1 MDEKVSRRDFISTR
15 LIRELR
21 KLLVAGEPKSEKAGN
36 LFERFFSSYED
47 SYALTLAYPEEVFI
61 ESAKKMGI
69 ETAGKDRLQLVKEIV
84 AKAGEM
90 EEKKGSK

>member
-15 LIRELR
+15 LIREIR
-21 KLLVAGEPKSEKAGN
+21 KLLAAGEPTCEKTGD
-36 LFERFFSSYED
+36 LFEEFFRSYED
-47 SYALTLAYPEEVFI
+47 SYALTLAYPEEFFI

-69 ETAGKDRLQLVKEIV
+69 ETEGKDRLQLVKEIV

-90 EEKKGSK
+90 EEERGNT